1 MVILYKLE
9 WYCDNFDRT
18 KTKLITNKEE
28 ALIRYKQLKKAL
40 ENQATYDS
48 AWMSLQEMKENEDFE
63 LVEGEVLHYNDF

>member
-9 WYCDNFDRT
+9 WYCDNFDKI

>member
-1 MVILYKLE
+1 MITLYKLE
-9 WYCDNFDRT
+9 WYCDNFDKT

-40 ENQATYDS
+40 KNQATYDS
-48 AWMSLQEMKENEDFE
+48 AWMLLQEMKENEDFE